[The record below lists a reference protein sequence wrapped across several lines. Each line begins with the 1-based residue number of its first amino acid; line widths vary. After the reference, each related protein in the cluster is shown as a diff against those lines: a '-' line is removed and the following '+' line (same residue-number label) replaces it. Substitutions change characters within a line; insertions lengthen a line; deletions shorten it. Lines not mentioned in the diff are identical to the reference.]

1 MRLLDRYL
9 LREFVVPLFYC
20 LAGFQIF
27 WTAFDLFSNLQ
38 MYQEAGLRPG
48 AIAQLYVMR
57 TPELLTTVVPIALL
71 LASLYTLTN
80 LARYNEI
87 TAVRAAGISLA
98 RLSAPFFLVAG
109 LMGGT
114 LFWITEF
121 VAPNATAEAQRMLG
135 RNNSPGSRT
144 LNFAFQDGTDSQTW
158 IIKQYD
164 PQTRTMEQPSLS
176 WESEAER
183 LELFAANG
191 GWTNGGW
198 VFHDVSIKAYTT
210 NSGNLPERD
219 FKTNV
224 FSSTGI
230 NIPPERLMAEA
241 KISTLDQLDNAKSVR
256 MSLAEIREYQ
266 ALLTEAH
273 GKKHALL
280 LTQFHGRVAQPFTC
294 LVVVLVALPFGAATG
309 RRNVFVG
316 VAGSVGICFAYF
328 ILLRW
333 GLALGTAGLIPPVI
347 AAWLPN
353 AVFTGTGLALLRKT
367 A

>member
-9 LREFVVPLFYC
+9 LREFAVPLFYC

-27 WTAFDLFSNLQ
+27 WTAFDLFSNLKS
-38 MYQEAGLRPG
+38 YQEAGLTAE
-48 AIAQLYVMR
+48 AIVRLYVLR

-71 LASLYTLTN
+71 LAALYTLTN

-87 TAVRAAGISLA
+87 TAIRAAGISVG
-98 RLSAPFFLVAG
+98 RLSAPFFLVAA
-109 LMGGT
+109 LLGGA
-114 LFWITEF
+114 LFWVTEF
-121 VAPNATAEAQRMLG
+121 VAPDATAQSQKILG
-135 RNNSPGSRT
+135 RSGAASSGS
-144 LNFAFQDGTDSQTW
+144 LQFVFQENADQQTW
-158 IIKQYD
+158 HIKHYNPD
-164 PQTRTMEQPSLS
+164 TREMEQPSLS
-176 WESEAER
+176 WESEVER
-183 LELFAANG
+183 LELFAATG
-191 GWTNGGW
+191 GWTNGIW

-219 FKTNV
+219 FKTNL
-224 FSSTGI
+224 FSSAGI
-230 NIPPERLMAEA
+230 NIPPDRLMAEA
-241 KISTLDQLDNAKSVR
+241 RISSLNQLDNAKSVR
-256 MSLAEIREYQ
+256 MSLAQIAEYQ
-266 ALLTEAH
+266 ALLTESHAD
-273 GKKHALL
+273 KRALL

-333 GLALGTAGLIPPVI
+333 GLALGTAGLIPPLV

-353 AVFTGTGLALLRKT
+353 AVFAGTGLVLLKQ
-367 A
+367 AP